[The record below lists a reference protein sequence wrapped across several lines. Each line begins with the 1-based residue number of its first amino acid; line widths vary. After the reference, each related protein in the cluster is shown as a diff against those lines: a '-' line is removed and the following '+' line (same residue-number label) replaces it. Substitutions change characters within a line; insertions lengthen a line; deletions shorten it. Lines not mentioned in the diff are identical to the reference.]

1 MKFSLK
7 ERSVPCF
14 GEAQEQPEQRTVCD
28 WYKAVLCHRR
38 MRWWSYVY
46 PFQLADEGIS
56 IHDKHLLYLHGFS
69 LVLEVNGLG
78 EIIRFLCKWK
88 PLQKSV
94 VLGQVALLPLSC
106 SDSWLTSKFNSSF
119 Q

>member
-1 MKFSLK
+1 M
-7 ERSVPCF
+7 
-14 GEAQEQPEQRTVCD
+14 
-28 WYKAVLCHRR
+28 
-38 MRWWSYVY
+38 Y

-106 SDSWLTSKFNSSF
+106 SDSRLTSKLNSSF